1 VHSKCRTKS
10 KTSKKKPKK
19 RSPKQL
25 TSTTRETMNYNH
37 GLALLRVIRTG
48 KQKYVEYREKMEIH
62 MRDFQAKERTLPE
75 GLVLGDK

>member
-1 VHSKCRTKS
+1 
-10 KTSKKKPKK
+10 
-19 RSPKQL
+19 
-25 TSTTRETMNYNH
+25 MNYNH

-48 KQKYVEYREKMEIH
+48 KQKYVEYREKMEIQ